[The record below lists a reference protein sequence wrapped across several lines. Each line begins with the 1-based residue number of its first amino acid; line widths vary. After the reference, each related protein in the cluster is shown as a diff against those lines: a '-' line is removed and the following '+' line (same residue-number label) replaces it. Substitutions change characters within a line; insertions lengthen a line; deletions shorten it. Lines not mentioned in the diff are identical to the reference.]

1 MTLPA
6 AQALCAAATDR
17 VAAMSIRVGV
27 IGTGNIG
34 TTHARNLQHFVSGAE
49 VTAVYDSDTQRALD
63 VGAELGCA
71 AYPSFE
77 AVIDSPE
84 IDAIVIA
91 SPDALHAE
99 QAIAALHQGKWIL
112 CEKPLA
118 PTVDEAK
125 AVMDAEV
132 ALGHRRIQMGFMRR
146 YDPGYEQLKAE
157 LDSGAVGDALL
168 LHCVHRNP
176 QAPYVQDS
184 AVVLTNSVVHEI
196 DINRWLLGEE
206 YASVTIVA
214 GRATPHV
221 GAGVLDPMLVLFTTE
236 SGVVI
241 EVESF
246 TNCQYGYEVR
256 CEVVASEGT
265 LEMGNGSF
273 INTARD
279 GRRGTSIAGIWTDRF
294 NDAYLRQMQAWVTDV
309 TAGVVNGP
317 NTWDGF
323 AAAVTAE
330 TAVRA
335 LTSRMT
341 EPVRLPA
348 RPALYG

>member
-1 MTLPA
+1 
-6 AQALCAAATDR
+6 
-17 VAAMSIRVGV
+17 MSIRVGI

-34 TTHARNLQHFVSGAE
+34 TTHARNLQHAVSGAE
-49 VTAVYDSDTQRALD
+49 VTAVYDFDTQRALD
-63 VGAELGCA
+63 LGAELGCV

-77 AVIDSPE
+77 AVVDSPE
-84 IDAIVIA
+84 VDAIVIA
-91 SPDALHAE
+91 SPDAMHAD
-99 QAIAALHQGKWIL
+99 QTIAAIRNGKWVL

-118 PTVDEAK
+118 PTVAEAQR
-125 AVMDAEV
+125 VMDAEI
-132 ALGHRRIQMGFMRR
+132 ALGHRRIQLGFMRR
-146 YDPGYEQLKAE
+146 FDPGYVQLKAE
-157 LDSGAVGDALL
+157 LDSGAVGEALL

-184 AVVLTNSVVHEI
+184 AVILSNSVVHEI

-214 GRATPHV
+214 GRPTPKV

-236 SGVVI
+236 SGVVV

-265 LEMGNGSF
+265 IDMGNGSF
-273 INTARD
+273 IESARG
-279 GRRGTSIAGIWTDRF
+279 GRRGSAIAGIWTDRF
-294 NDAYLRQMQAWVTDV
+294 SDAYLRQMQNWIDGIVTNEV
-309 TAGVVNGP
+309 TGP
-317 NTWDGF
+317 TTWDGY

-330 TAVRA
+330 AAVRA
-335 LTSRMT
+335 LTSKAT
-341 EPVRLPA
+341 EPIRLPA
-348 RPALYG
+348 RPALYV

>member
-1 MTLPA
+1 MTLSIFA
-6 AQALCAAATDR
+6 AMCAVPIGR
-17 VAAMSIRVGV
+17 VAAMSIRVAV

-34 TTHARNLQHFVSGAE
+34 TTHARNLQHSVSGAE
-49 VTAVYDSDTQRALD
+49 VIAVYDYDTQRALD
-63 VGAELGCA
+63 VATEIGCA

-77 AVIDSPE
+77 AVVDSPE
-84 IDAIVIA
+84 IDAVVIA
-91 SPDALHAE
+91 SPDGLHAE
-99 QAIAALHQGKWIL
+99 QAIAALHHGKWIL

-118 PTVDEAK
+118 PTVAEAQK
-125 AVMDAEV
+125 VMDAEI
-132 ALGHRRIQMGFMRR
+132 AFGHRRIQMGFMRR
-146 YDPGYEQLKAE
+146 FDPGYLQLKAE

-214 GRATPHV
+214 GRATPRV

-236 SGVVI
+236 SGVVV

-265 LEMGNGSF
+265 IEMGDGSF
-273 INTARD
+273 VSSARD
-279 GRRGTSIAGIWTDRF
+279 GRRGAAIAGIWTDRF
-294 NDAYLRQMQAWVTDV
+294 DDAYLRQMQAWINDV
-309 TAGVVNGP
+309 SAGVVNGP
-317 NTWDGF
+317 TTWDGF

-335 LTSRMT
+335 LSSRTT

-348 RPALYG
+348 RPALYS